1 MLTTHAHG
9 PIREIRLERPPANA
23 LSPELIAA
31 LRAALAA
38 APGEGAEAI
47 VISGA
52 PGMFSAGLDVPHL
65 LGLDRAGIHGMWR
78 EFYGLLHD
86 LAGCELPVAAA
97 ITGHAPA
104 GGAVIGLFCDRRFMA
119 GTPEGGKPFRIGLNE
134 VRVGI
139 PMPPVIYRAL
149 ALLVGTYQAGRLC
162 TEGLM
167 LAAEEARELGM
178 VDATFPLEGVV
189 AGAVAWC
196 EGVLKLPRRAMLE
209 TRRLARTG
217 TVALFERGFAEVE
230 HLVGVWFEPETQ
242 AGLNAMVE
250 SLKKKG

>member
-1 MLTTHAHG
+1 MLTTHSHG
-9 PIREIRLERPPANA
+9 PIREIRLDRPPANA

-31 LRAALAA
+31 LRGAVVG
-38 APGEGAEAI
+38 APGEGVEAV
-47 VISGA
+47 VISGS
-52 PGMFSAGLDVPHL
+52 PGMFSGGLDVPHL
-65 LGLDRAGIHGMWR
+65 LGLDRGAIHAMWR

-86 LAGCELPVAAA
+86 LAASPLPIAAA

-119 GTPEGGKPFRIGLNE
+119 ATPEGGKPFRIGLNE

-149 ALLVGTYQAGRLC
+149 ALLAGPYQAGRLC

-167 LAAEEARELGM
+167 LPAEEARALGF
-178 VDATFPLEGVV
+178 VDATFPLDGVV
-189 AGAVAWC
+189 PGTVAWC
-196 EGVLKLPRRAMLE
+196 EGLLKLPRRAMLE
-209 TRRLARTG
+209 TRRLARAAV
-217 TVALFERGFAEVE
+217 VALFERGFAEVE
-230 HLVGVWFEPETQ
+230 HLVDVWFEPETQ